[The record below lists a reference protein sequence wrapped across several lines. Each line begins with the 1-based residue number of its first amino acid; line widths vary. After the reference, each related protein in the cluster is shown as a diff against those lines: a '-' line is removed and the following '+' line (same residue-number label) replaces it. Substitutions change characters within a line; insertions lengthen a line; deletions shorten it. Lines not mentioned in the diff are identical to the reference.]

1 MERKIHHEE
10 VSPSLGSSFTIR
22 KFNRQFSKN
31 KSNWHAHPEFEIV
44 YISNGDGNRHISNS
58 LTSYQNGDLIIVG
71 PNLPH
76 YGFSEN
82 IMEEHTEVVIQLTED
97 FLGSHFLKNPEFEAI
112 AALMDR
118 SRNGISF
125 RGSFKH
131 QIGDKMIAMVDME
144 PLPRLL
150 KLFEILNE
158 MARSTNFR
166 MLHAEQMDFNVDSV
180 DGDRLRQISNF
191 IKDRYQEP
199 LVVADVAEEIG
210 MTVPAFCRYFK
221 KVTKKTFN
229 QFLNEYRIG
238 HARRMIR
245 KSPFT
250 LAAISL
256 DCGFSN
262 ISNFNKQF
270 KRITGETPSEFR
282 KRHIQVVTA

>member
-1 MERKIHHEE
+1 MKRKIHHEQ
-10 VSPSLGSSFTIR
+10 VAPSLGSSFTIR
-22 KFNRQFSKN
+22 KFDRQHSKN
-31 KSNWHAHPEFEIV
+31 RSQWHAHPEFEIV

-58 LTSYQNGDLIIVG
+58 LTSYKGGDLIIVG

-76 YGFSEN
+76 FGFSESL
-82 IMEEHTEVVIQLTED
+82 EEQHTEVVIQLTED
-97 FLGSHFLKNPEFEAI
+97 FLGSHFLKNPEFEDI
-112 AALMDR
+112 AGLMER
-118 SRNGISF
+118 TRNGLSF
-125 RGSFKH
+125 RGGFKH
-131 QIGDKMIAMVDME
+131 EIGNEMMAMVDMK

-150 KLFEILNE
+150 KLFEILDR
-158 MARSTNFR
+158 MAHSTSFR
-166 MLHAEQMDFNVDSV
+166 MLHAEHMDFNVDSV
-180 DGDRLRQISNF
+180 DGDRLQQISNF
-191 IKDRYQEP
+191 IKDRYQES
-199 LVVADVAEEIG
+199 LVVADVASDIG

-245 KSPFT
+245 NSSYT

-282 KRHIQVVTA
+282 KRHIQVISA